1 MTLYDQ
7 YAHGIIRVKVPVP
20 FPLQWVNSYI
30 LQDGAGYIIIDPGL
44 HTDRAKQAWQAVFDQ
59 LKVQPQQ
66 IRQVMLTHHH
76 PDHYGLAGWMQ
87 EISGCDVFMSR
98 AGHELTQR
106 MWGEQESMT
115 EELCALFASHGL
127 PPDKLEQMRQHMRD
141 FIPLVSPQPEVK
153 YIEEGETWTAGELLF
168 RNVTVS
174 GHAFRHLCFIE
185 EKHQLMFCGDHIL
198 PRITPNISYLP
209 NEDPDPLHSFLSGLD
224 TLSAYEM
231 GQVYPGHRDPFDH
244 IQRRAADL
252 RQHHEQRLHEVTR
265 LLAQPLSAYELCQ
278 CMFGTRLTIHQLRF
292 AMSETLAHLIYLAR
306 RAYVSVQDESR
317 TPLYVR
323 RRPYLPQ

>member
-1 MTLYDQ
+1 
-7 YAHGIIRVKVPVP
+7 
-20 FPLQWVNSYI
+20 
-30 LQDGAGYIIIDPGL
+30 
-44 HTDRAKQAWQAVFDQ
+44 
-59 LKVQPQQ
+59 
-66 IRQVMLTHHH
+66 
-76 PDHYGLAGWMQ
+76 
-87 EISGCDVFMSR
+87 
-98 AGHELTQR
+98 
-106 MWGEQESMT
+106 MT

-244 IQRRAADL
+244 LQRRAADL